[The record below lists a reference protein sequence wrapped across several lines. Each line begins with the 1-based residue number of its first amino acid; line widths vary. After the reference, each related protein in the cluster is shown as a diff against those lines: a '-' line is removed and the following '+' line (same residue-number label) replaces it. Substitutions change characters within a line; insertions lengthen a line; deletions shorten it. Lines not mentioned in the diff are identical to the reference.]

1 MKRTPRDIAERVRDR
16 RNRQKLQDG
25 FARETFTLPREA
37 AREKARELLQ
47 RYPSAA
53 YMTQVESWRELPD
66 GSIEFTMRRLA
77 SAD

>member
-1 MKRTPRDIAERVRDR
+1 MKRTPRDIAERMRDR

>member
-1 MKRTPRDIAERVRDR
+1 MKRTPRDLVERMRGRRDR
-16 RNRQKLQDG
+16 QRLQDG
-25 FARETFTLPREA
+25 FARETFTLPRDA

-47 RYPSAA
+47 RYPPAT

-66 GSIEFTMRRLA
+66 GCIEFTMRRLS